1 MNVPDLLLVW
11 TGTMTATRTATGQEG
26 RFRTLTKRGDGE
38 SPGATWFRTLGR
50 PELDRA
56 YRLAGFILAD
66 AREAEDATQDALIRA
81 WRQRRSLRRLESAQA
96 WFDRILV
103 NVCRDR
109 LRRRRPSIRW
119 TDVDADAGAPFMATD
134 PFAAMLARDAI
145 LRALSTLS
153 PDHRIVLVLRFWA
166 DLPVEAIAE
175 RLHVPA
181 GTVKSR
187 LHYATQALRDALE
200 RST

>member
-11 TGTMTATRTATGQEG
+11 TGTMTATRIAAGQEG
-26 RFRTLTKRGDGE
+26 RFRTLTNGGDGE
-38 SPGATWFRTLGR
+38 SPGATWFRALGR
-50 PELDRA
+50 SELDRA

-66 AREAEDATQDALIRA
+66 AREAEDATQDALMRA

-109 LRRRRPSIRW
+109 LRRRRPSVRW
-119 TDVDADAGAPFMATD
+119 TDVDTGTPSAAAD
-134 PFAAMLARDAI
+134 PFAAMLARDAL

-166 DLPVEAIAE
+166 DLPIEAIAE
-175 RLHVPA
+175 RLRVPA
-181 GTVKSR
+181 GTAKSR
-187 LHYATQALRDALE
+187 LHYATQALRAALE